1 MKTID
6 KKNKEALKKS
16 QSSLLKVLDKPMI
29 SKEKEEEDYK
39 KAHEKYLLRKAKEKE
54 DGRIANEEQTKRYGR
69 RYGKIISV
77 QTYKV

>member
-6 KKNKEALKKS
+6 KKNKKALKKS
-16 QSSLLKVLDKPMI
+16 QPSLLEVFDKPMI
-29 SKEKEEEDYK
+29 SQEKEEKDYR
-39 KAHEKYLLRKAKEKE
+39 KAHEEYLLRKAKEKE

-69 RYGKIISV
+69 RYGTIISV